1 MGDNWNMENLI
12 VLTPA
17 WSSMKEPQKGSR
29 QGSLL
34 ISKNAGK
41 SRVSA
46 FGCTKIYSWS
56 RGFDQDLTN
65 FWHSQKK
72 ISTG

>member
-1 MGDNWNMENLI
+1 M
-12 VLTPA
+12 
-17 WSSMKEPQKGSR
+17 
-29 QGSLL
+29 
-34 ISKNAGK
+34 
-41 SRVSA
+41 VSER
-46 FGCTKIYSWS
+46 GCTKIYSWS

>member
-1 MGDNWNMENLI
+1 MVNTLSGS
-12 VLTPA
+12 VCA
-17 WSSMKEPQKGSR
+17 YRKETVKP
-29 QGSLL
+29 
-34 ISKNAGK
+34 
-41 SRVSA
+41 RVSA
-46 FGCTKIYSWS
+46 LGCTKIYSWS